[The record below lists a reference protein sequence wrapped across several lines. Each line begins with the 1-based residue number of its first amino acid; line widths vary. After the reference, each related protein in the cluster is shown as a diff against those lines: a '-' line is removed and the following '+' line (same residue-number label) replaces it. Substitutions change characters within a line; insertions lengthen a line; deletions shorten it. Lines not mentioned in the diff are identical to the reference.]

1 MENSARYTLI
11 GSFALACLVAAFGF
25 VYWIKNVGGL
35 GQREVYN
42 VRFEQPVS
50 GLTPGA
56 NVLFNGIR
64 VGTVDPGLVKT
75 EFSLVRFKGDAAR
88 AEKVY
93 AGTNPLVAED
103 IAEILVQRLGIDG

>member
-64 VGTVDPGLVKT
+64 VGTVAAIALDPTRRPG
-75 EFSLVRFKGDAAR
+75 ERRDGRREDDER
-88 AEKVY
+88 P
-93 AGTNPLVAED
+93 GPL
-103 IAEILVQRLGIDG
+103 RRR